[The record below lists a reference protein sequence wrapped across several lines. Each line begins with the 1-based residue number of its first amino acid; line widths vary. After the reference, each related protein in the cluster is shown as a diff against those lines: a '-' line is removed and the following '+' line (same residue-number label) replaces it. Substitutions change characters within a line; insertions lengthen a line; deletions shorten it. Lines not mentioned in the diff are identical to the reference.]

1 MRGLCLTDRGIKHL
15 NSVHQRLISLPLLMY
30 GVQAMTG
37 SIRQCVLPPD
47 PPSVENAY
55 AAQERLVLG
64 PDYPGA
70 QTASNGTDDSSVV
83 IAQLIGSLKPPQ

>member
-1 MRGLCLTDRGIKHL
+1 
-15 NSVHQRLISLPLLMY
+15 MY

-47 PPSVENAY
+47 PSPPSVENAY